1 MGSSKQF
8 KSKVFLILEGNASN
22 PINVFL
28 VLLIISNVIS
38 VILSTVPDLR
48 TRFGGFFSS
57 FELFSVIVFSV
68 EYILRIWS
76 CTSDEQ
82 YSRPIVG
89 RIKYAVQPLVLVDLL
104 AILPFYLPFV
114 TRLDLRFLRILRIFR
129 VLRVLKLE
137 RYFVAL
143 SKVARVIKRKAS
155 EIISTFIVMFIL
167 IVLAAS
173 LMYYV
178 EPQTY
183 DSIPHAMWW
192 GIVTLTTVGYGDV
205 CPQTALGQLIGS
217 ILAILGIGL
226 FGLPAGILA
235 AGFIEEIQS
244 KKNNQE
250 VYG

>member
-1 MGSSKQF
+1 VGSSKKF
-8 KSKVFLILEGNASN
+8 KNKVFLILEGDATN
-22 PINVFL
+22 PVNIFL

-48 TRFGGFFSS
+48 TRFGDFFSS
-57 FELFSVIVFSV
+57 FELFSVVVFSV

-82 YSRPIVG
+82 YSRPVVG

-173 LMYYV
+173 LMYYI

-205 CPQTALGQLIGS
+205 YPQTALGQLIGS
-217 ILAILGIGL
+217 ILALLGIGL

-244 KKNNQE
+244 KNKQK
-250 VYG
+250 

>member
-1 MGSSKQF
+1 MGSSKKF
-8 KSKVFLILEGNASN
+8 KNKVFLILEGDATN
-22 PINVFL
+22 PVNIFL

-48 TRFGGFFSS
+48 TRFGDFFSS
-57 FELFSVIVFSV
+57 FELFSVVVFSV

-82 YSRPIVG
+82 YSRPVVG

-173 LMYYV
+173 LMYYI

-205 CPQTALGQLIGS
+205 YPQTALGQLIGS
-217 ILAILGIGL
+217 ILALLGIGL

-244 KKNNQE
+244 KNKQK
-250 VYG
+250 

>member
-1 MGSSKQF
+1 M
-8 KSKVFLILEGNASN
+8 
-22 PINVFL
+22 
-28 VLLIISNVIS
+28 
-38 VILSTVPDLR
+38 
-48 TRFGGFFSS
+48 
-57 FELFSVIVFSV
+57 FSVIVFSV

-89 RIKYAVQPLVLVDLL
+89 RIKYAIQPLVLVDLL

-143 SKVARVIKRKAS
+143 SKVARVMKRKAS

-167 IVLAAS
+167 IVLSAS

-205 CPQTALGQLIGS
+205 YPQTALGQLIGS
-217 ILAILGIGL
+217 ILALLGIGL

-244 KKNNQE
+244 KNKQSD
-250 VYG
+250 